1 MKQKTLHQILNAT
14 LVAGGLALAT
24 PAWAAGYCSAGM
36 ATEGITTDNAT
47 FEGASAND
55 CYGVDT
61 GNINGNDGV
70 AFLNGMNWGSGWTYL
85 DATDATSAT
94 FMGLQF
100 SVSAT
105 SGAAGSWTLTGMDTN
120 GGAALNLP
128 TSLDFAVGLKAGN
141 EFAVWGFDNV
151 VVDGSDNGTFSIV
164 FANKGGNNPDLS
176 HLIVFGRESGAG
188 SIAAIPEARTYAML
202 LAGLGLV
209 GFATRRKLG

>member
-1 MKQKTLHQILNAT
+1 MKQKTLYQILNAT
-14 LVAGGLALAT
+14 LVAGGLALAA
-24 PAWAAGYCSAGM
+24 PALAAGYCSAGM
-36 ATEGITTDNAT
+36 ATEGIAT
-47 FEGASAND
+47 GNVTFDGASAND
-55 CYGVDT
+55 CYGVVT
-61 GNINGNDGV
+61 GNITGNDGV

-85 DATDATSAT
+85 DATDASSAT

-151 VVDGSDNGTFSIV
+151 VVDGSDSGTFSIV
-164 FANKGGNNPDLS
+164 FTNKGGNNPDLS

-188 SIAAIPEARTYAML
+188 TIAAIPEADTYAML

-209 GFATRRKLG
+209 GFVARRRLG

>member
-1 MKQKTLHQILNAT
+1 MKQKTLCQILNAT
-14 LVAGGLALAT
+14 LLAGGLALAT

-36 ATEGITTDNAT
+36 ATEGIATGNVT

-55 CYGVDT
+55 CYGVVT

-70 AFLNGMNWGSGWTYL
+70 AFLNGMNWGSSWTYL
-85 DATDATSAT
+85 DATDSTSAT

-151 VVDGSDNGTFSIV
+151 VVDGSDSGTFSIV
-164 FANKGGNNPDLS
+164 FTNKGGNNPDLS

-188 SIAAIPEARTYAML
+188 TIAAIPEADTYAML

-209 GFATRRKLG
+209 GFVARRRLG